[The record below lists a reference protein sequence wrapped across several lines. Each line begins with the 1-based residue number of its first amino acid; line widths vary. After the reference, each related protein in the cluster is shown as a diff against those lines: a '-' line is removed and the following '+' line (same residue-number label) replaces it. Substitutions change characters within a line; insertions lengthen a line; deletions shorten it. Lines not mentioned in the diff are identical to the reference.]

1 MRSIRW
7 ISDLRRLSYR
17 SRIVLTAALVLFLV
31 TFLYPFKTTTLPQ
44 WNLRVVDDAGA
55 PVREINVTEHWQHY
69 LLESAGHEEAQ
80 TTNRDGRVV
89 FALRSIR
96 ASLASRL
103 FARISKITGKGDRGR
118 TDAYGAVVVWGSKDH
133 ATTVA
138 VYQEKELPPPEIRV
152 QRLR

>member
-1 MRSIRW
+1 MRLTRLTSG
-7 ISDLRRLSYR
+7 LRRLRYP
-17 SRIVLTAALVLFLV
+17 SRIALAAALALSLV
-31 TFLYPFKTTTLPQ
+31 IFLYPFKTTTLPQ
-44 WNLRVVDDAGA
+44 WSLRIVDDAGA

-80 TTNRDGRVV
+80 TTNRDGRVS

-96 ASLASRL
+96 ASVAGRL
-103 FARISKITGKGDRGR
+103 FARIGKIARQGDRGR
-118 TDAYGAVVVWGSKDH
+118 TDPYGSVVVWGSKDH

-138 VYQEKELPPPEIRV
+138 VYQEQEIPQPEIRV